1 MAVRFSLPQDLLA
14 PVVAAMVF
22 GLGAG
27 SFPVRA
33 GVVFD
38 NCQSGTDGSISC
50 DTRPT
55 GNTLMNDEDARY
67 GLLDQ
72 ASPGWSEYNPD
83 EGYDGMM
90 GGGDW

>member
-1 MAVRFSLPQDLLA
+1 
-14 PVVAAMVF
+14 
-22 GLGAG
+22 
-27 SFPVRA
+27 
-33 GVVFD
+33 
-38 NCQSGTDGSISC
+38 
-50 DTRPT
+50 
-55 GNTLMNDEDARY
+55 MNDEDARY